1 MAKKTLTTI
10 VNDDIWLEP
19 FQLAVNERIKNYQST
34 LKEIKKSNS
43 DLLSYSNA
51 HKYLGFNYDADKKGW
66 FYREWA
72 PEAAALFLTGDF
84 NEWNRESHPLERID
98 GGNWEIFLS
107 DNLYRN
113 KLVHE
118 SLIKVHVHARN
129 GHLDRIPAYIRR
141 VVQNTETYD
150 FVGQFWNPSKAFQ
163 WSANKLDLKSINKAP
178 LIYEA
183 HIGISLEEEKVS
195 TYKEFTDVVLP
206 KIKKGGY
213 NVIQLMAIQEHPYYG
228 SFGYHVSNF
237 FAPSSRFGSPEDLKN
252 LIEKAHKAGIAVVM
266 DIVHSHTVKNI
277 AESLNQFD
285 GTQYQYFHDGGK
297 GLHPDWDSMLFDYS
311 KKEVKQFLLSNIR
324 YWLEEFHFDGFRFD
338 GVTSMLYEHHGNQ
351 PFDHYE
357 KYFYHGVD
365 KDAIVYLQLANTLI
379 KQINPAALSIAEDMS
394 GMPGLC
400 RPPEEGGIGFDY
412 RLGMGIPDFWIKYLK
427 ERSDENW
434 DIFEMWD
441 MMTNRRYKE
450 KTIAYAESHDQAIVG
465 DKTIAFRLMDKEM
478 YYHMRKD
485 DPNLIIDRGIALH
498 KLIRLFTISLGGEG
512 YMNFIGNEFGH
523 PEWVDFPREGNSW
536 SYKYAKRQWSLAE
549 NKELKYEYLENFDQA
564 MIALVKKYS
573 ILESQ
578 DTRQLN
584 MDSANNVVIFQRAGL
599 IFLFNFHPNNAI
611 FDYKF
616 EAPKKG
622 TYKIILSSDDLKY
635 GGFDRS
641 DTKLD
646 YKTSDIDG
654 KNYLSLYLTNR
665 TTLVLEKK
673 GKK

>member
-1 MAKKTLTTI
+1 MAKKSTTTI
-10 VNDDIWLEP
+10 INDDIWLEP
-19 FQLAVNERIKNYQST
+19 FQDAVNERITNYQST
-34 LKEIKKSNS
+34 LKEIKKSHGS
-43 DLLSYSNA
+43 LLSYSNA
-51 HKYLGFNYDADKKGW
+51 HRYLGFNYDNDKKGW
-66 FYREWA
+66 YYREWA
-72 PEAAALFLTGDF
+72 PEAFALFLIGDF
-84 NEWNRESHPLERID
+84 NEWNRESHPLEKID
-98 GGNWEIFLS
+98 GGNWEIFLP
-107 DNLYRN
+107 DKLYRD
-113 KLVHE
+113 KLVHK
-118 SLIKVHVHARN
+118 SLVKVHVHARN
-129 GHLDRIPAYIRR
+129 GHLDRIPAYIKR
-141 VVQNTETYD
+141 VIQNTETYD
-150 FVGQFWNPSKAFQ
+150 FVGQFWNPSKAFK
-163 WSANKLDLKSINKAP
+163 WSESKLDLQSIQKAP

-195 TYKEFTDVVLP
+195 TYKEFTDLVLP

-237 FAPSSRFGSPEDLKN
+237 YAPSSRFGTPEDLKN
-252 LIEKAHKAGIAVVM
+252 LIDKAHKAGIAVVM

-311 KKEVKQFLLSNIR
+311 KREVKQFLLSNIR

-351 PFDHYE
+351 AFDHYD

-365 KDAIVYLQLANTLI
+365 KDAILYLQLANTLI
-379 KQINPAALSIAEDMS
+379 KEINPAALSIAEDMS

-427 ERSDENW
+427 ERADENW
-434 DIFEMWD
+434 DIFEMWN

-485 DPNLIIDRGIALH
+485 DSNLIIDRGIALH
-498 KLIRLFTISLGGEG
+498 KLIRLFTIALGGEG

-536 SYKYAKRQWSLAE
+536 SYKYAKRQWALAE
-549 NKELKYEYLENFDQA
+549 NPELKYEYLENFDKA
-564 MIALVKKYS
+564 MIALVKKYK

-584 MDSANNVVIFQRAGL
+584 MDSTNNVVIFQRAGL

-616 EAPKKG
+616 EAPEKG
-622 TYKIILSSDDLKY
+622 NYKIILSSDDSKY
-635 GGFDRS
+635 GGFDRP
-641 DTKLD
+641 DTKLN
-646 YKTSDIDG
+646 YKTFDVDG
-654 KNYLSLYLTNR
+654 KNYLSVYLTNR

>member
-1 MAKKTLTTI
+1 MAKKSTTTI
-10 VNDDIWLEP
+10 INDDIWLEP
-19 FQLAVNERIKNYQST
+19 FQDAVNERITNYQAT
-34 LKEIKKSNS
+34 LKEIKKSHGS
-43 DLLSYSNA
+43 LLSYSNA
-51 HKYLGFNYDADKKGW
+51 HRQLGFNYDTAKKGW
-66 FYREWA
+66 YYREWA
-72 PEAAALFLTGDF
+72 PEAGALFLTGDF
-84 NEWNRESHPLERID
+84 NEWNRESHPLEKID

-107 DNLYRN
+107 DKLYRD

-150 FVGQFWNPSKAFQ
+150 FVGQFWNPSKAFK
-163 WSANKLDLKSINKAP
+163 WSESKLDLKSIQKAP

-195 TYKEFTDVVLP
+195 TYKEFTDLVLP

-237 FAPSSRFGSPEDLKN
+237 FAPSSRFGTPEDLKN

-351 PFDHYE
+351 PFDHYD

-365 KDAIVYLQLANTLI
+365 KDAILYLQLANTLI
-379 KQINPAALSIAEDMS
+379 KEINPAALSIAEDMS

-427 ERSDENW
+427 ERADENW
-434 DIFEMWD
+434 DIFEMWN

-536 SYKYAKRQWSLAE
+536 SYKYAKRQWALAE
-549 NKELKYEYLENFDQA
+549 NNELKYEYLENFDKA
-564 MIALVKKYS
+564 MIALVKKYK

-584 MDSANNVVIFQRAGL
+584 MDSTNNVVIFQRAGL

-616 EAPKKG
+616 EAPEKG
-622 TYKIILSSDDLKY
+622 TYKIILSSDESKY
-635 GGFDRS
+635 GGFDRP
-641 DTKLD
+641 DTKLN
-646 YKTSDIDG
+646 YKTFDIDG